1 MATLDTVLKLV
12 DTGFTASEI
21 RALLGGT
28 TNDETNTKT
37 NAAVLRELPQAE
49 QVNIP
54 SDNSLLSETLSAQAP
69 VLTNNNT
76 NTTRHVDDIVSDMH
90 VRADNTDSNITR
102 TSTNTGTGTDTGTS
116 TGSGTGSGTGIGS
129 GTSTNTESVGGNVLS
144 VEQAIEGLKIDFKNE
159 LDGLKKSFQLQN
171 LTNSIMPTQSETAE
185 DVLAGLMGAKK
196 PEPYTP

>member
-12 DTGFTASEI
+12 DTGFTATEI
-21 RALLGGT
+21 RALLGGS
-28 TNDETNTKT
+28 TNDETTTKT

-54 SDNSLLSETLSAQAP
+54 SDNAILPETLSAQAP

-76 NTTRHVDDIVSDMH
+76 NTTGHMDDIVSDMH

-102 TSTNTGTGTDTGTS
+102 TSTNTGTSTDTGTS
-116 TGSGTGSGTGIGS
+116 TGTGTGTGTGSGTGT
-129 GTSTNTESVGGNVLS
+129 GTGTESVGGNVLS
-144 VEQAIEGLKIDFKNE
+144 VEQAIEGLKMDFKNE